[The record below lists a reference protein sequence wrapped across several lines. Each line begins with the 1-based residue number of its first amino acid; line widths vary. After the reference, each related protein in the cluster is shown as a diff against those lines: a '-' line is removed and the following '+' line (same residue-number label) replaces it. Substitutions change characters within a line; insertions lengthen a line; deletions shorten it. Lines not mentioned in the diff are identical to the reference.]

1 MRPRLVVL
9 RLPSLPPPQEET
21 AIFTAYRPGF
31 AAGRDA
37 QVLHRAATPE
47 FSGWLEHTRPAGGC
61 ARPVRL
67 TGTIAAVDRNTGR
80 VLSEQHTDELPDRT
94 LYKAC
99 GNRRE
104 SVCPDCAWVYQ
115 GDAYQVV
122 CRGLTGGKGVPA
134 SVGRHPVVF
143 ATFTAPSFGP
153 VHHRHVPR
161 HTCRHRQRC
170 DCRPAPCHARS
181 NAGTCPH
188 GQPAACFARHAADDP
203 RLGQPLCLDCYDHA
217 HQVVWNYFS
226 GELWRRTKQA
236 AERHLA
242 ALSRQRGIPKV
253 GIVTASGK
261 VRWVPPV
268 RVSHGKVAEMQRR
281 AAVHFHVLLRL
292 DGVDPDDPDALVP
305 PPDGITV
312 DDLEDA
318 IRAAARQITVTTPP
332 HPDQPDGWLIAWGEQ
347 VDVKRINTVGGELT
361 DAKVAAY
368 LAKYATKATEATGH
382 SSTRLTPSTVDD
394 YADPGGDHVARLI
407 DACWHLGR
415 PTHTDTTGGAPTA
428 DHRQDSLDTKPNAY
442 GGLRRWAHMLG
453 FGGHFLTKARRY
465 SVTFGQLRETRAT
478 YRRTEDDEPDDTLT
492 VGTLTYLG
500 SGWLTEGDALLANT
514 AARQRR
520 ESRRI
525 GREEL
530 AHETWVAA

>member
-1 MRPRLVVL
+1 MSTT
-9 RLPSLPPPQEET
+9 PST
-21 AIFTAYRPGF
+21 IYRPGL
-31 AAGRDA
+31 AVGRDA
-37 QVLHRAATPE
+37 QVLHRAASPE

-61 ARPVRL
+61 SRPIRL
-67 TGTIAAVDRNTGR
+67 TGAIAAVDRNTGR
-80 VLSEQHTDELPDRT
+80 ITGRLHTDELPDRT

-104 SVCPDCAWVYQ
+104 SVCPDCAWVYR
-115 GDAYQVV
+115 GDAYQLTR
-122 CRGLTGGKGVPA
+122 CGLTGGKGVPD

-153 VHHRHVPR
+153 VHRWHVAR
-161 HTCRHRQRC
+161 HTCRGRQRC
-170 DCRPAPCHARS
+170 DCRPAPCHARA
-181 NAGTCPH
+181 NAGTCKH
-188 GQPAACFARHAADDP
+188 GQPAACFSRHEADDP
-203 RLGQPLCLDCYDHA
+203 RLGQPLCLDCYDHD

-236 AERHLA
+236 ADRYLA
-242 ALSRQRGIPKV
+242 TLCRQRGIPKV
-253 GIVTASGK
+253 RIVTASGK

-268 RVSHGKVAEMQRR
+268 RVSHGKVAEVQRR

-305 PPDGITV
+305 PPDDITL
-312 DDLEDA
+312 DDLDA
-318 IRAAARQITVTTPP
+318 AVHDAASRITVTTPP
-332 HPDQPDGWLIAWGEQ
+332 HPDQPDGWLVAWGAQ
-347 VDVKRINTVGGELT
+347 VDVRRINNTDGELT
-361 DAKVAAY
+361 DDKVAAY

-382 SSTRLTPSTVDD
+382 SFARLTPATVDD
-394 YADPGGDHVARLI
+394 YADPEGDHVARLI

-415 PTHTDTTGGAPTA
+415 PIHTDPSSGAASA
-428 DHRQDSLDTKPNAY
+428 DDRQDSLDTRTSVYA
-442 GGLRRWAHMLG
+442 GLRRWAHMLG

-465 SVTFGQLRETRAT
+465 SVTFALLRDTRAT
-478 YRRTEDDEPDDTLT
+478 YRREEDDQPSDTIT
-492 VGTLTYLG
+492 VGTLTYIG

-514 AARQRR
+514 AARQQR

-530 AHETWVAA
+530 AHAAWLTGAAA

>member
-1 MRPRLVVL
+1 MSTTPL
-9 RLPSLPPPQEET
+9 T
-21 AIFTAYRPGF
+21 IYRPGL
-31 AAGRDA
+31 AVGRDA
-37 QVLHRAATPE
+37 QVLHRAASPE

-61 ARPVRL
+61 SRPIRL
-67 TGTIAAVDRNTGR
+67 TGTITAVDRNTGR
-80 VLSEQHTDELPDRT
+80 ITRRLHTDELPDRT

-122 CRGLTGGKGVPA
+122 CRGLTGGKGIPA

-161 HTCRHRQRC
+161 HTCRNRQRC
-170 DCRPAPCHARS
+170 DCRPAPCRARS
-181 NAGTCPH
+181 NAGACPH
-188 GQPAACFARHAADDP
+188 GQPAACFARHDADDP
-203 RLGQPLCLDCYDHA
+203 RLGQPLCLDCYDHD

-236 AERHLA
+236 IDRHLA
-242 ALSRQRGIPKV
+242 ATCRQRGIPKV
-253 GIVTASGK
+253 GIVTDSGK

-305 PPDGITV
+305 PPTGITV
-312 DDLEDA
+312 DDVDA
-318 IRAAARQITVTTPP
+318 AVHYAASRITVTTPP
-332 HPDQPDGWLIAWGEQ
+332 HPDQPDGWLIAWGAQ
-347 VDVKRINTVGGELT
+347 VDVRRINSTDGELT
-361 DAKVAAY
+361 DDKVAAY

-382 SSTRLTPSTVDD
+382 CSTRLTPATIDD
-394 YADPGGDHVARLI
+394 YADPEGDHTARLI

-415 PTHTDTTGGAPTA
+415 PTPADTSSGAATHG
-428 DHRQDSLDTKPNAY
+428 DRQDSLDTKPNIY

-465 SVTFGQLRETRAT
+465 SVTFALLRDTRAT
-478 YRRTEDDEPDDTLT
+478 YRREEDDQPTDAIT
-492 VGTLTYLG
+492 VGTLTYIG
-500 SGWLTEGDALLANT
+500 SGWLSEGDALLANT

-530 AHETWVAA
+530 AHEAWLLGAAA

>member
-1 MRPRLVVL
+1 MSTTPLNL
-9 RLPSLPPPQEET
+9 
-21 AIFTAYRPGF
+21 YRPGL
-31 AAGRDA
+31 AVGRDA
-37 QVLHRAATPE
+37 QVLHRAASPE

-61 ARPVRL
+61 SRPIRL

-80 VLSEQHTDELPDRT
+80 ITGRLHTDELPDRT

-161 HTCRHRQRC
+161 HTCRSRQRC
-170 DCRPAPCHARS
+170 DCRPAPCRARS
-181 NAGTCPH
+181 NAGTCEH
-188 GQPAACFARHAADDP
+188 GQPAACFARHDGDDP

-236 AERHLA
+236 IERRLA
-242 ALSRQRGIPKV
+242 AVGRQRGIPKV
-253 GIVTASGK
+253 GVVTASGK
-261 VRWVPPV
+261 VRWMPPV
-268 RVSHGKVAEMQRR
+268 RVSHGKVAEMQGR

-292 DGVDPDDPDALVP
+292 DGVAPDDPDALVP
-305 PPDGITV
+305 PPAGITV
-312 DDLEDA
+312 DDLDA
-318 IRAAARQITVTTPP
+318 AVHYAASRITVTTPS
-332 HPDQPDGWLIAWGEQ
+332 HPDQPDGWLIAWGAQ
-347 VDVKRINTVGGELT
+347 VDVRRINRTDGELT
-361 DAKVAAY
+361 DDKVAAY
-368 LAKYATKATEATGH
+368 LAKYATKATEATRH
-382 SSTRLTPSTVDD
+382 CSTRLTPATIDD
-394 YADPGGDHVARLI
+394 YADPEATTPPASSTPAGTSAAPPPPTPAAAPQPWRSSRQPRHQTQHLRRPAPLGTHARL
-407 DACWHLGR
+407 
-415 PTHTDTTGGAPTA
+415 
-428 DHRQDSLDTKPNAY
+428 
-442 GGLRRWAHMLG
+442 RR
-453 FGGHFLTKARRY
+453 HFLTKARRY
-465 SVTFGQLRETRAT
+465 SVTFALLRDTRAT
-478 YRRTEDDEPDDTLT
+478 YRREEDDQPADTIT
-492 VGTLTYLG
+492 VGTLTYIG

-530 AHETWVAA
+530 AHEAWLTGAAA

>member
-1 MRPRLVVL
+1 MSTTPLTIHPLGLAV
-9 RLPSLPPPQEET
+9 
-21 AIFTAYRPGF
+21 
-31 AAGRDA
+31 GRDA
-37 QVLHRAATPE
+37 QVLHRAASPE
-47 FSGWLEHTRPAGGC
+47 FSGWLELTRPAGGC

-67 TGTIAAVDRNTGR
+67 TGTIAAVDRDTGR

-122 CRGLTGGKGVPA
+122 CRGLTGGKGVPD

-153 VHHRHVPR
+153 VHHRHVPH
-161 HTCRHRQRC
+161 HTCRNRQRC
-170 DCRPAPCHARS
+170 DCRPAPCRARS
-181 NAGTCPH
+181 NAGTCKH
-188 GQPAACFARHAADDP
+188 GQPVACFARHDADDP
-203 RLGQPLCLDCYDHA
+203 RLGEPLCLDCYDHD

-236 AERHLA
+236 IERHLA
-242 ALSRQRGIPKV
+242 ARCRQRSIPKV

-305 PPDGITV
+305 PPSGITV

-318 IRAAARQITVTTPP
+318 IHVAARQITVTTPA
-332 HPDQPDGWLIAWGEQ
+332 HPDQPQGWLIAWGEQ
-347 VDVKRINTVGGELT
+347 VDVRRINSNDGELT
-361 DAKVAAY
+361 DGKVAAY

-382 SSTRLTPSTVDD
+382 SSTRLTPAAIDD

-415 PTHTDTTGGAPTA
+415 PTHADTSSGAATA
-428 DHRQDSLDTKPNAY
+428 DNRQDSLDTKPNPY
-442 GGLRRWAHMLG
+442 SGLRRWAHMLG

-465 SVTFGQLRETRAT
+465 SVTFRLLRDTRAT
-478 YRRTEDDEPDDTLT
+478 YRREEDDQPADTIT

-514 AARQRR
+514 AAHQRR

-530 AHETWVAA
+530 AHESWLGVAA

>member
-1 MRPRLVVL
+1 MSTPLTL
-9 RLPSLPPPQEET
+9 C
-21 AIFTAYRPGF
+21 RPGL
-31 AAGRDA
+31 AVGRDLQA
-37 QVLHRAATPE
+37 LHRAASPE

-61 ARPVRL
+61 SRPIRL
-67 TGTIAAVDRNTGR
+67 SGTIAAVDRNTGR
-80 VLSEQHTDELPDRT
+80 ITSRLHTDELPDRA

-104 SVCPDCAWVYQ
+104 SQCSDCAWVYQ

-122 CRGLTGGKGVPA
+122 RCGLTGGKGVPA

-143 ATFTAPSFGP
+143 ATFTAPSFGA
-153 VHHRHVPR
+153 VHHRHIPR
-161 HTCRHRQRC
+161 HTCRSRQRC

-181 NAGTCPH
+181 TPGTCPH
-188 GQPAACFARHAADDP
+188 GQPAVCFARHDVDDP
-203 RLGQPLCLDCYDHA
+203 RLGQPLCLDCYDHD
-217 HQVVWNYFS
+217 HQVVWNHFS

-236 AERHLA
+236 IERNLA
-242 ALSRQRGIPKV
+242 ALCRRRGIPFV
-253 GIVTASGK
+253 RVLTASGK
-261 VRWVPPV
+261 LRWVPPV

-305 PPDGITV
+305 PPAGITV
-312 DDLEDA
+312 GDLDA
-318 IRAAARQITVTTPP
+318 AVHAAASRITVTTPP
-332 HPDQPDGWLIAWGEQ
+332 HSDQPEGWVVAWGEQ
-347 VDVKRINTVGGELT
+347 VDVRHVNSASGELT
-361 DAKVAAY
+361 DGKVAAY

-382 SSTRLTPSTVDD
+382 CSTRLTPATIDD
-394 YADPGGDHVARLI
+394 YADPEGDHLARLI

-415 PTHTDTTGGAPTA
+415 PTYSDTTSGAATA
-428 DHRQDSLDTKPNAY
+428 SNRQDSLDTKPHAY
-442 GGLRRWAHMLG
+442 AGMRRWAHMLG

-465 SVTFGQLRETRAT
+465 SVTFGLLRDTRAT
-478 YRRTEDDEPDDTLT
+478 YRRTEDDESTDSTT
-492 VGTLTYLG
+492 VATLTYIG
-500 SGWLTEGDALLANT
+500 AGWLSDGDALLANT

-530 AHETWVAA
+530 AHEAWLIGAAA